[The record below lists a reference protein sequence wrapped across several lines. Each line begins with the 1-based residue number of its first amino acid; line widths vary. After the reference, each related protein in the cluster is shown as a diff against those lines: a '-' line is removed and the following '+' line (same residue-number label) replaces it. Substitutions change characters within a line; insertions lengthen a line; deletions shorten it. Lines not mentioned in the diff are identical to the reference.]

1 MNYTQGKGRLYP
13 AYSLSGSEGEENS
26 PSLRGGR
33 AYPSN
38 SHPTNQVQHNHY
50 NSNQHK
56 QRAYQHPLFHVPGSG
71 AGLSDTPTSGNA
83 SDETLT
89 DSELT
94 NLARDSTLLVHNGCL
109 LDNVAPRGPPDVP
122 PRNPTMS
129 RLNGRLPGSHA
140 TSDHERDPDLEPS
153 CLVRTPSGNFYNIP
167 KIPKNEYNNK
177 NQSTGNSPIKV
188 ELQNNMDRVTLP
200 YGHGPSMIPMRRQSI
215 RCQLRKGIDWCSWKL
230 IAIVVIMLS
239 LCLTAALTYVAA
251 SNMVHWSYQGTKGTV
266 LVGET
271 TESKPATAE
280 ANKTSSSRP
289 RQQSSS
295 GGNYRKYILDRVY
308 LRKRRD
314 TLNQHAPVSHKTF
327 LQTSEAPL
335 ETQSIGEIYSST
347 PNDRAEQTDK
357 AGTTTAN
364 YLHED
369 MSKSVHAELN
379 GRKNDQVSGET
390 STLAPI
396 VETRQSVGSSTPE
409 SVLSVN
415 VSSSTNYSLDREK
428 LTTSVSHS
436 FQTASDLH
444 DSSDNV
450 PPKNSSKANKSS
462 TEIDAPPMLRPNS
475 DEDKITETSDTTDK
489 NKSDVKVPSITEVV
503 PEYMDM
509 IVTKIGSSGTTFNNV
524 YTSSST
530 STNLDAQDKSTTD
543 YPISINIDEKSNSGS
558 FGMIVNDPS
567 EKNKSENA
575 DLVLDNSRSVSKHID
590 PGDVSLSFGQDN
602 IESVNTS
609 AIHADTAKGTV
620 EVLPVALPLVVS
632 RVDSETGMNSSKTLE
647 KLELQ
652 SKSAASVKESEIS
665 DKEKTRQEEKQIRTT
680 VSNQDEKILS
690 DSREKLNESEVL
702 ETPGVIKET
711 RELSSEDSSSEFIN
725 GEGSSGDTPAEAE
738 KSEELQ
744 RDYPVFSY
752 GQDEIEIVKLRTD
765 PIDAPMESK
774 IVPNL
779 ATNEVKIEEAK
790 NVPPT
795 LTTKRKEN
803 LMIVNAGEEEFTE
816 KIGDK
821 IGQRGTDRSN
831 NDDDDNNS
839 VQHEDKSNQGSK
851 SSNNPRN
858 GPTLHETHETSQ
870 SINANSITSNTNIIS
885 EHPLSEQ
892 VHIVEV
898 PRATEFQQQSRRVVV
913 NVTIGT
919 EEFAGPSEFKKASRP
934 LYMLSVSVPTNGE
947 INSFPGINISPIQL
961 PAQPAMSSMMS
972 NPSVVLEQTTTT
984 RIPPPPQPPTTP
996 PPSWGG
1002 ECECSCPCMDSY
1014 EKDNFSE
1021 GLTASEEALLRDFEN
1036 ESFNSSYEETD
1047 LFNSSEDY
1055 SETNNNFT
1063 EIHNLEDLLEIEEST
1078 TESWLNSTDFTD
1090 TESTTDFSETTTE
1103 GYWCSGT
1110 TPLPPEP
1117 TILILEGAR
1126 TFPARSFPP
1135 DGTTFAQVALGQR
1148 LSKEIPPYS
1157 YWNMQFY
1164 QSEAAYVRFDYN
1176 IPRGASIGVYARR
1189 NALPTHTQ
1197 YDLLE
1202 VLSGFKARTSRA
1214 SHQPSIKK
1222 EVTHYMEPGHWFLSL
1237 YNDDGDP
1244 QEVAFIA
1251 VVAED
1256 MTHNCPNGCSGKG
1269 ECLLGHCQC
1278 NPGFGGEDCSDS
1290 VCPVLCSQRGEYIN
1304 GECQCNPG
1312 WKGKECSLRHDECE
1326 VPDCNGHGHCTN
1338 GKCNCVRGY
1347 KGKFCEEIDCPHPT
1361 CSGHGFC
1368 AEGTCICKKGWKG
1381 ADCSQMDKE
1390 ALQCL
1395 PDCSG
1400 HGNFD
1405 LETQTCLCEPMWSGD
1420 DCSKELCDLDCG
1432 PHGHCVD
1439 NACDCVPGWSGEL
1452 CNMKQCD
1459 PRCNEHG
1466 QCKNGTCLCVTGWNG
1481 KHCTMEGCP
1490 NSCSG
1495 HGQCRVNGDAQWECR
1510 CYDGW
1515 DGTDC
1520 SVLLEQNCSDSRDND
1535 KDGLVDC
1542 EDPECCANHHCRDS
1556 QLCVSAP
1563 KPIDILL
1570 RKQPP
1575 AITASFFERM
1585 KFLID
1590 EGSLQ
1595 NYARQETFNESVFWN
1610 HFNTSRSAVV
1620 RGRVVTALG
1629 TGLMG
1634 VRVSTSTPLEGFTL
1648 TRDDGWFDLLVNGGG
1663 AVTLQFGRSPFKPQS
1678 HIVFV
1683 PWNEVIIIDKIV
1695 MSTTDEKQISHIP
1708 HACAAHDYDL
1718 MKPVVLATWKHG
1730 FQGACPDKSAIL
1742 AESQVIQESLQIP
1755 GTGLNL
1761 VYHSSRAA
1769 GYLSTIQLQL
1779 TPETIPP
1786 SLNLIHLRITIEGIL
1801 FEKTFE
1807 ADPIIKFTYAW
1818 NRLNVYRQRVYGV
1831 TTAMVKVGYEYIDC
1845 KDIIWDVQTTKL
1857 SGHDMSIS
1865 EVGGWNLDIHHRY
1878 NFHEGILQK
1887 GDGSNIYLKHKP
1899 RVILTS
1905 MGDGHQRP
1913 LDCFDCD
1920 GQASKQ
1926 RLLAPVALAAAP
1938 DGSIFVGDFNLVR
1951 KILVDGTVKTV
1962 VRLNATRV
1970 SYRYHIAL
1978 SPLDGVLYISDPE
1991 SHQIIRVRDTNDYS
2005 DPEHNWETVVGS
2017 GERCLPGDEAHCG
2030 DGALARDAKLAY
2042 PKGVAVSADNVLYF
2056 ADGTNIRMV
2065 DRDGIITTVIGN
2077 HMHKSHWKPIPC
2089 EGTLNVEEV
2098 HLRWPTELA
2107 INPLD
2112 NSLHMIDDHMVLQL
2126 APDGRV
2132 KVVAGRPLHCAS
2144 PSTTFDTEL
2153 ATHATLVMPQSIG
2166 FGPAGDLYIAE
2177 SDSQRINRVRVIG
2190 TDGKISPY
2198 AGAES
2203 KCNCLERGCDC
2214 FEADH
2219 YLASSSKFNTI
2230 SAVAVSPDGIVHIG
2244 DQANYRIRSVMAS
2257 IPDASGAREYEIYS
2271 PDTQEIYVFNRFGQH
2286 IATKNILTGETNYL
2300 FAYNVN
2306 TSNGKLSTVTD
2317 AAGNKVF
2324 LLRDY
2329 SSQVN
2334 SIENTKG
2341 QKCRLRMSR
2350 MKMLHELSTP
2360 DNYNVTFDYHGPTGL
2375 LKTKLDS
2382 TGRSYVYNYDEFGR
2396 LTSAVTPTGKVISLT
2411 FDLSVK
2417 GATVKIGQNNRK
2429 PVSML
2434 IKGSSVVTKVGE
2446 AEQRTIVL
2454 GDGSV
2459 GRVTPWL
2466 HTVSTDTVP
2475 YSILAE
2481 IEPLLGE
2488 SYPVPAKQRTEIAG
2502 DLANRFEWRY
2512 FLRRVQGNKNRG
2524 NAKAVA
2530 QVGRKLRINGEN
2542 LLSLEY
2548 DRESNTV
2555 AVFMDDRVELLNV
2568 TYDRTA
2574 RPVKWGPRNGI
2585 FAGVDL
2591 EYDRFSRLTSWTWG
2605 DISETYGFDRAG
2617 RLYEI
2622 KYSDGTAMIY
2632 AFKDMFSSLP
2642 LKVTTPRGSDYL
2654 LQYDEAG
2661 ALQSLTTPR
2670 GHIHAFS
2677 LQTSLGF
2684 YKYQYY
2690 SPMNRHPYEILYNDD
2705 GQILAKVYPHQSGKV
2720 AYVYDHTGKLETTLA
2735 GLSSIHYTYQ
2745 EATSLV
2751 RSIDVNEPNFEMRL
2765 EYKYHAGIVKDEK
2778 IKFGSKSGMDNAH
2791 YRYQYDGNARISGLE
2806 VDINGKEL
2814 PQLRIKYN
2822 QNLGLLEG
2830 VSDLRI
2836 YRNTFNRSVMQ
2847 DTSKQFFTITD
2858 YDDHGR
2864 IKTVLMNI
2872 RSLDVFRMELEYDN
2886 RNRIKMRKFNIG
2898 RESMMDKITY
2908 NADGHVLE
2916 VADTDNNW
2924 QYSYDE
2930 NGNIIGV
2937 TEQNEKITLG
2947 YDSGDRVVQYGDVE
2961 FNSYD
2966 GRGFVVRR
2974 GEHKYRYNSRGQ
2986 LIHAFE
2992 HDKFQIWYFY
3002 DDRGRLVAW
3011 NDDRGNI
3018 TQYFYANPR
3027 TPDLITHVHFPKS
3040 SKTFRFLYDARD
3052 FLITVET
3059 SEQRFY
3065 VASDQNGSPLA
3076 LFDTNGNLIK
3086 EMGRTPF
3093 GKIIKDTN
3101 PDFYL
3106 PIDFHGGLLDPNT
3119 RLVYLKKRLYDP
3131 AVGQWMTPAWE
3142 QMANKLTTPTDIF
3155 IYRFRNND
3163 PINNKQNVEYMTDL
3177 PSWLMLYGYDVS
3189 AMLGSEYTK
3198 EMVYQPSATITSP
3211 QLTPEFGVMSGLQCI
3226 VNRVHEKFSD
3236 LGFVP
3241 KPLLKLEPK
3250 TRNLLPR
3257 VAHRRAVFGEGVLV
3271 SRVGGRALVSVVDG
3285 VNSVV
3290 QDVVTSVFNSS
3301 FFLPLH
3307 FSVHDQDVFYFVKDN
3322 ALKIRDDMEEL
3333 RRLGGMFNVSTHE
3346 TTEHGAGTWKE
3357 LRLHNPDAAVVIKYG
3372 ADPEQE
3378 RHRILKHAHKRAVE
3392 RAWEIEKQLV
3402 AAGFQGRGDWTE
3414 EEKEEL
3420 INHGDVDGY
3429 EGVDIHSVHR
3439 YPQLADDPG
3448 NVAFTRDT
3456 KRKRRKSGN
3465 RRNRIHRH
3473 DS

>member
-1 MNYTQGKGRLYP
+1 PSKGPEGIWTP
-13 AYSLSGSEGEENS
+13 AISKALHK
-26 PSLRGGR
+26 L
-33 AYPSN
+33 
-38 SHPTNQVQHNHY
+38 PTP
-50 NSNQHK
+50 
-56 QRAYQHPLFHVPGSG
+56 A
-71 AGLSDTPTSGNA
+71 
-83 SDETLT
+83 DEQ
-89 DSELT
+89 
-94 NLARDSTLLVHNGCL
+94 LAN
-109 LDNVAPRGPPDVP
+109 
-122 PRNPTMS
+122 
-129 RLNGRLPGSHA
+129 
-140 TSDHERDPDLEPS
+140 E
-153 CLVRTPSGNFYNIP
+153 
-167 KIPKNEYNNK
+167 KPKNEYHNK

-188 ELQNNMDRVTLP
+188 ELQNNMDRVPLP
-200 YGHGPSMIPMRRQSI
+200 YGHAPSMIPMRRQSI
-215 RCQLRKGIDWCSWKL
+215 RCHFRKGIDWCSWKL
-230 IAIVVIMLS
+230 IAIVVIMVS

-251 SNMVHWSYQGTKGTV
+251 SNVVHWSYQGTTACTV
-266 LVGET
+266 LVGDSSDT
-271 TESKPATAE
+271 KLTDTKNSSS
-280 ANKTSSSRP
+280 TSSTSSTPGGRSRQP
-289 RQQSSS
+289 SS
-295 GGNYRKYILDRVY
+295 GGRNNHHDDDSVNKHI
-308 LRKRRD
+308 RKRRD
-314 TLNQHAPVSHKTF
+314 LINQHGHRHSVNSEVVDDNLKVVLHASGENVTDDDAITLGDGFNS
-327 LQTSEAPL
+327 TSNVYNE
-335 ETQSIGEIYSST
+335 
-347 PNDRAEQTDK
+347 
-357 AGTTTAN
+357 
-364 YLHED
+364 
-369 MSKSVHAELN
+369 
-379 GRKNDQVSGET
+379 ET
-390 STLAPI
+390 ST
-396 VETRQSVGSSTPE
+396 ETSLFNSTPSTNALTSSFSTENYYNDNSTLDAQISEHNSTFLSILPFISSTTDD
-409 SVLSVN
+409 SKTATTTII
-415 VSSSTNYSLDREK
+415 SSSI
-428 LTTSVSHS
+428 
-436 FQTASDLH
+436 
-444 DSSDNV
+444 SSDTNID
-450 PPKNSSKANKSS
+450 SS
-462 TEIDAPPMLRPNS
+462 TEISEIFTSNNTFEEPDQLIPSNNDEYFYSPDHDESDKAGKSMEDDKSSNNEENRSNINSGVVKIIDDLSDYNINSPQTEIYHQTKVLDKFEKPQHDFPNGLFANN
-475 DEDKITETSDTTDK
+475 DNEVVEIVNMNEDKQTTLSK
-489 NKSDVKVPSITEVV
+489 
-503 PEYMDM
+503 
-509 IVTKIGSSGTTFNNV
+509 TKTKYDSAL
-524 YTSSST
+524 
-530 STNLDAQDKSTTD
+530 LDASSQ
-543 YPISINIDEKSNSGS
+543 
-558 FGMIVNDPS
+558 
-567 EKNKSENA
+567 
-575 DLVLDNSRSVSKHID
+575 LDD
-590 PGDVSLSFGQDN
+590 
-602 IESVNTS
+602 
-609 AIHADTAKGTV
+609 
-620 EVLPVALPLVVS
+620 
-632 RVDSETGMNSSKTLE
+632 
-647 KLELQ
+647 
-652 SKSAASVKESEIS
+652 
-665 DKEKTRQEEKQIRTT
+665 
-680 VSNQDEKILS
+680 
-690 DSREKLNESEVL
+690 
-702 ETPGVIKET
+702 
-711 RELSSEDSSSEFIN
+711 DSSSELVYSDDLNADLSVNMKEDNNEEIPHELKPNFN
-725 GEGSSGDTPAEAE
+725 NENSDMNKQLLLSSIDSNSTENI
-738 KSEELQ
+738 S
-744 RDYPVFSY
+744 
-752 GQDEIEIVKLRTD
+752 LRHD
-765 PIDAPMESK
+765 NYSI
-774 IVPNL
+774 
-779 ATNEVKIEEAK
+779 
-790 NVPPT
+790 NVPVN
-795 LTTKRKEN
+795 N
-803 LMIVNAGEEEFTE
+803 LEA
-816 KIGDK
+816 
-821 IGQRGTDRSN
+821 
-831 NDDDDNNS
+831 DN
-839 VQHEDKSNQGSK
+839 V
-851 SSNNPRN
+851 
-858 GPTLHETHETSQ
+858 
-870 SINANSITSNTNIIS
+870 
-885 EHPLSEQ
+885 
-892 VHIVEV
+892 
-898 PRATEFQQQSRRVVV
+898 RRYFV
-913 NVTIGT
+913 NVTILT
-919 EEFAGPSEFKKASRP
+919 EDSFSSIMKPI
-934 LYMLSVSVPTNGE
+934 YVLSVSLPNNPDVNNLIPDVDIKPANLQAF
-947 INSFPGINISPIQL
+947 NNIPSPINASKQSL
-961 PAQPAMSSMMS
+961 ESSI
-972 NPSVVLEQTTTT
+972 L
-984 RIPPPPQPPTTP
+984 PPPPQPPASP
-996 PPSWGG
+996 PPIWAGG
-1002 ECECSCPCMDSY
+1002 ECECSCPCMESSSDEWDIFPDDNSNQINRDDEYIETDSSIY
-1014 EKDNFSE
+1014 DEEYQAILNSENNLYTDEYTTEQFTTEKNFSLDIE
-1021 GLTASEEALLRDFEN
+1021 NDDDDDDDDDDDNDDDDDGDNDDEAVTRMNDISVLKNIDGIN
-1036 ESFNSSYEETD
+1036 N
-1047 LFNSSEDY
+1047 
-1055 SETNNNFT
+1055 TNNNSSCGR
-1063 EIHNLEDLLEIEEST
+1063 N
-1078 TESWLNSTDFTD
+1078 
-1090 TESTTDFSETTTE
+1090 
-1103 GYWCSGT
+1103 
-1110 TPLPPEP
+1110 PPEP

-1135 DGTTFAQVALGQR
+1135 DGTTFAQVGLGQR
-1148 LSKEIPPYS
+1148 LSKEIPAYS

-1202 VLSGFKARTSRA
+1202 VLSGFKARTTRA

-1244 QEVAFIA
+1244 QEIAFIA
-1251 VVAED
+1251 IIAED

-1278 NPGFGGEDCSDS
+1278 NPGFGSEDCSES

-1326 VPDCNGHGHCTN
+1326 IPDCNGHGHCTN

-1347 KGKFCEEIDCPHPT
+1347 KGKFCEEPDCPHPT
-1361 CSGHGFC
+1361 CSSHGFC

-1405 LETQTCLCEPMWSGD
+1405 LETQTCHCEPMWSGD

-1432 PHGHCVD
+1432 SHGHCVD
-1439 NACDCVPGWSGEL
+1439 NACDCMTGWSGEL
-1452 CNMKQCD
+1452 CNLKQCD

-1481 KHCTMEGCP
+1481 RHCTMEGCP

-1495 HGQCRVNGDAQWECR
+1495 HGQCRVNVDTQWECR

-1515 DGTDC
+1515 DGKDC
-1520 SVLLEQNCSDSRDND
+1520 SVLLEQNCNDGRDND
-1535 KDGLVDC
+1535 KDGLIDC
-1542 EDPECCANHHCRDS
+1542 ADPECCANHACRGS

-1595 NYARQETFNESVFWN
+1595 NYARQETFNES
-1610 HFNTSRSAVV
+1610 RSAVV
-1620 RGRVVTALG
+1620 RGRVVTTLG
-1629 TGLMG
+1629 SGLMG

-1663 AVTLQFGRSPFKPQS
+1663 AVTLQFGRSPFKPQT
-1678 HIVFV
+1678 HIVYV
-1683 PWNEVIIIDKIV
+1683 PWNEVVIIDRII
-1695 MSTTDEKQISHIP
+1695 MSTADEKLPIHIP

-1742 AESQVIQESLQIP
+1742 AESQVVQESLQIP

-1779 TPETIPP
+1779 TPDTIPP
-1786 SLNLIHLRITIEGIL
+1786 TLNLIHLRITIEGIL

-1807 ADPIIKFTYAW
+1807 ADPVIKFTYAW

-1831 TTAMVKVGYEYIDC
+1831 TTAMVKVGYEYSDC

-1899 RVILTS
+1899 RVILTT

-1913 LDCFDCD
+1913 LDCYDCD

-1926 RLLAPVALAAAP
+1926 RLLAPVALATSP

-1991 SHQIIRVRDTNDYS
+1991 SHQIIRVRDTNDYT
-2005 DPEHNWETVVGS
+2005 DPDHNWETVVGS

-2042 PKGVAVSADNVLYF
+2042 PKGVAVSTDNVVYF

-2112 NSLHMIDDHMVLQL
+2112 NSLHIIDDHMVLQL

-2144 PSTTFDTEL
+2144 PTTTFDTEL
-2153 ATHATLVMPQSIG
+2153 ATHATLVMPQSIA
-2166 FGPAGDLYIAE
+2166 FGPSGNLYIAE
-2177 SDSQRINRVRVIG
+2177 SDSQRINRIRIIG
-2190 TDGKISPY
+2190 TDGKISPF

-2219 YLASSSKFNTI
+2219 YLASTSKFNTI
-2230 SAVAVSPDGIVHIG
+2230 SAVTVSADGVVHIG

-2286 IATKNILTGETNYL
+2286 IATKNILTGETFYL
-2300 FAYNVN
+2300 FTYNVN

-2317 AAGNKVF
+2317 ASGNKVF

-2360 DNYNVTFDYHGPTGL
+2360 DNYNVTFDYHGATGL

-2396 LTSAVTPTGKVISLT
+2396 LTSTVTPTGKVISLT

-2434 IKGSSVVTKVGE
+2434 IKGSSVLTKIGE
-2446 AEQRTIVL
+2446 AEQRTTV
-2454 GDGSV
+2454 GADGSV
-2459 GRVTPWL
+2459 GRMTPWS
-2466 HTVSTDTVP
+2466 HTVSTDTLP
-2475 YSILAE
+2475 YAILGE

-2512 FLRRVQGNKNRG
+2512 FLRKVQGKNRA
-2524 NAKAVA
+2524 NTKTVA
-2530 QVGRKLRINGEN
+2530 QVGRKLRVNGDV

-2548 DRESNTV
+2548 DRETNTV
-2555 AVFMDDRVELLNV
+2555 AVFIDDRVELLNV
-2568 TYDRTA
+2568 TYDRNA
-2574 RPVKWGPRNGI
+2574 RPLKWSPRNGI

-2591 EYDRFSRLTSWTWG
+2591 EYDRFSRLTRWARG

-2622 KYSDGTAMIY
+2622 KYSDGSAMVY
-2632 AFKDMFSSLP
+2632 AFKDMFGSLP

-2745 EATSLV
+2745 ETTSLV
-2751 RSIDVNEPNFEMRL
+2751 RSIDINDPNFEMRI

-2778 IKFGSKSGMDNAH
+2778 IKFGSKSGMDNAR
-2791 YRYQYDGNARISGLE
+2791 YRYQYDGNARISGIE
-2806 VDINGKEL
+2806 VDINEKQL
-2814 PQLRIKYN
+2814 PQLRLKYS
-2822 QNLGLLEG
+2822 QNLGVLEG
-2830 VSDLRI
+2830 IGDLRI
-2836 YRNTFNRSVMQ
+2836 YRNSFNRSVTQ
-2847 DTSKQFFTITD
+2847 DSSKQYFTVTD

-2872 RSLDVFRMELEYDN
+2872 RSQDVYRMELDYDN
-2886 RNRIKMRKFNIG
+2886 RNRIKMRKMTIG
-2898 RESMMDKITY
+2898 KDSIDKKEWTRIDKITY
-2908 NADGHVLE
+2908 NTDGHVLE

-2924 QYSYDE
+2924 QYAYDE
-2930 NGNIIGV
+2930 NGNVIGV
-2937 TEQNEKITLG
+2937 TEHNEKITLG

-2966 GRGFVVRR
+2966 SRGFVVIR

-2986 LIHAFE
+2986 LIHASE
-2992 HDKFQIWYFY
+2992 HKKFQVWYYY
-3002 DDRGRLVAW
+3002 DDRGRLVSW
-3011 NDDRGNI
+3011 NDDRENI
-3018 TQYFYANPR
+3018 TQFFYANPK
-3027 TPDLITHVHFPKS
+3027 TPDLITHVHFPKVA
-3040 SKTFRFLYDARD
+3040 KTFRFLYDSRD
-3052 FLITVET
+3052 FLMTVET

-3065 VASDQNGSPLA
+3065 VATDQNGSPLA

-3086 EMGRTPF
+3086 EMRRTPF

-3106 PIDFHGGLLDPNT
+3106 PIDFHGGLFDPNT
-3119 RLVYLKKRLYDP
+3119 KLVYLNKRLYDP
-3131 AVGQWMTPAWE
+3131 TVGQWMTPAWE
-3142 QMANKLTTPTDIF
+3142 QMANELTTPTDIF
-3155 IYRFRNND
+3155 IYRFCNND
-3163 PINNKQNVEYMTDL
+3163 PINPKQNVEYMTDL
-3177 PSWLMLYGYDVS
+3177 TSWLKLYGYDIPS
-3189 AMLGSEYTK
+3189 MLGSDYTNA
-3198 EMVYQPSATITSP
+3198 MVYQPSATITSP
-3211 QLTPEFGVMSGLQCI
+3211 QLTPDFGVMSGLQCI
-3226 VNRVHEKFSD
+3226 VNRIHEKFSD
-3236 LGFVP
+3236 LDFVP

-3257 VAHRRAVFGEGVLV
+3257 VAHRRAVFGEGILV

-3285 VNSVV
+3285 VNNVV
-3290 QDVVTSVFNSS
+3290 QDVVTSVFNNSY
-3301 FFLPLH
+3301 FLPLH

-3322 ALKIRDDMEEL
+3322 ALKMRDDMEEL

-3402 AAGFQGRGDWTE
+3402 MAGFQGRGDWSK
-3414 EEKEEL
+3414 EEKDEL
-3420 INHGDVDGY
+3420 LARGAVDGY

-3439 YPQLADDPG
+3439 FPQLADDPG

-3465 RRNRIHRH
+3465 KRNRSHRH
-3473 DS
+3473 ES

>member
-1 MNYTQGKGRLYP
+1 MNYSQGKGRLHP
-13 AYSLSGSEGEENS
+13 AYSLSGSEGEDNS
-26 PSLRGGR
+26 VGPRGGR
-33 AYPSN
+33 VGYSQNNHQAGQS
-38 SHPTNQVQHNHY
+38 QHNHY
-50 NSNQHK
+50 NTTTSQHK
-56 QRAYQHPLFHVPGSG
+56 QRGGFQQQQQQHPLYHVTGSA

-89 DSELT
+89 DCELT
-94 NLARDSTLLVHNGCL
+94 HLAREWNGCL
-109 LDNVAPRGPPDVP
+109 LDNSAPRGPPDVP
-122 PRNPTMS
+122 PRNPTMN
-129 RLNGRLPGSHA
+129 RLNGRLPGSHT
-140 TSDHERDPDLEPS
+140 TSEHDRDPDLEPS

-188 ELQNNMDRVTLP
+188 ELQNNMDRVPLP
-200 YGHGPSMIPMRRQSI
+200 YGHAPSMIPMRRQSI
-215 RCQLRKGIDWCSWKL
+215 RCHFRKGIDWCSWKL
-230 IAIVVIMLS
+230 IAIVVIMVS
-239 LCLTAALTYVAA
+239 LCLTAVLTYVAA
-251 SNMVHWSYQGTKGTV
+251 SNTVNWSYQGTKACTV
-266 LVGET
+266 LVGDSDT
-271 TESKPATAE
+271 KQSADAK
-280 ANKTSSSRP
+280 NSSSTSSTGSRS
-289 RQQSSS
+289 RQPSS
-295 GGNYRKYILDRVY
+295 GGRDHDLPDQLQNIFFS
-308 LRKRRD
+308 RKRRD
-314 TLNQHAPVSHKTF
+314 TVNQHDEHQTRSTEIELVTLHDKVLVHDLQHDGGNFVYSTTNLDLEETSSDNYKFGDNTQSTF
-327 LQTSEAPL
+327 FTTSSPSSESSQSTSSSISSRSSSIAHDYQTTLSSTLTYSSSLSSLDELSTETTSTPSTSTPSSTDQVIYQKQDSIIDETIPIETVDEEIILNDAEIQQPKILETTYFPEDEDQTS
-335 ETQSIGEIYSST
+335 SIIADDLQALNKDTEIRGSTSNVSYDDVQILDEIPAVLDDQTKFQGGE
-347 PNDRAEQTDK
+347 N
-357 AGTTTAN
+357 
-364 YLHED
+364 
-369 MSKSVHAELN
+369 
-379 GRKNDQVSGET
+379 
-390 STLAPI
+390 TLD
-396 VETRQSVGSSTPE
+396 
-409 SVLSVN
+409 
-415 VSSSTNYSLDREK
+415 VSSS
-428 LTTSVSHS
+428 
-436 FQTASDLH
+436 A
-444 DSSDNV
+444 
-450 PPKNSSKANKSS
+450 
-462 TEIDAPPMLRPNS
+462 
-475 DEDKITETSDTTDK
+475 
-489 NKSDVKVPSITEVV
+489 
-503 PEYMDM
+503 
-509 IVTKIGSSGTTFNNV
+509 
-524 YTSSST
+524 TSSST
-530 STNLDAQDKSTTD
+530 IVEKVVEESTKSQ
-543 YPISINIDEKSNSGS
+543 SILKITSLPFEDE
-558 FGMIVNDPS
+558 D
-567 EKNKSENA
+567 
-575 DLVLDNSRSVSKHID
+575 SVIT
-590 PGDVSLSFGQDN
+590 SLQPQDN
-602 IESVNTS
+602 RDLNLED
-609 AIHADTAKGTV
+609 HV
-620 EVLPVALPLVVS
+620 EQPQHDFPGSIV
-632 RVDSETGMNSSKTLE
+632 MNYDQ
-647 KLELQ
+647 EL
-652 SKSAASVKESEIS
+652 
-665 DKEKTRQEEKQIRTT
+665 
-680 VSNQDEKILS
+680 L
-690 DSREKLNESEVL
+690 
-702 ETPGVIKET
+702 
-711 RELSSEDSSSEFIN
+711 
-725 GEGSSGDTPAEAE
+725 
-738 KSEELQ
+738 
-744 RDYPVFSY
+744 
-752 GQDEIEIVKLRTD
+752 EIVKLNQKKPATLSESRSKYN
-765 PIDAPMESK
+765 PIHS
-774 IVPNL
+774 
-779 ATNEVKIEEAK
+779 
-790 NVPPT
+790 
-795 LTTKRKEN
+795 
-803 LMIVNAGEEEFTE
+803 EEEFKEDE
-816 KIGDK
+816 KK
-821 IGQRGTDRSN
+821 KL
-831 NDDDDNNS
+831 
-839 VQHEDKSNQGSK
+839 E
-851 SSNNPRN
+851 
-858 GPTLHETHETSQ
+858 E
-870 SINANSITSNTNIIS
+870 SINKLDDIKEMKFSSTFPTSSSSDLGLSHAMHGSGSNSITRPNSPSEPVQINEINIGN
-885 EHPLSEQ
+885 
-892 VHIVEV
+892 
-898 PRATEFQQQSRRVVV
+898 SRRILV
-913 NVTIGT
+913 NVTI
-919 EEFAGPSEFKKASRP
+919 ASSDPSSRSRP
-934 LYMLSVSVPTNGE
+934 IYVLSVSVPSDPDTN
-947 INSFPGINISPIQL
+947 NIPWVNMSPVDEEY
-961 PAQPAMSSMMS
+961 PANNLKQADSQT
-972 NPSVVLEQTTTT
+972 LES
-984 RIPPPPQPPTTP
+984 REDPLPPPPRPPASP
-996 PPSWGG
+996 PPIWAGG
-1002 ECECSCPCMDSY
+1002 ECECSCPCMESSSDEWDTFSDD
-1014 EKDNFSE
+1014 DNPSFIAEDVNSNGINME
-1021 GLTASEEALLRDFEN
+1021 IDQIHDLGINKASSPESSTLSTPSDGDVVTGLTM
-1036 ESFNSSYEETD
+1036 
-1047 LFNSSEDY
+1047 
-1055 SETNNNFT
+1055 
-1063 EIHNLEDLLEIEEST
+1063 
-1078 TESWLNSTDFTD
+1078 
-1090 TESTTDFSETTTE
+1090 TTDAAESNTSSR
-1103 GYWCSGT
+1103 CGT

-1135 DGTTFAQVALGQR
+1135 DGTTFAQVALGQH
-1148 LSKEIPPYS
+1148 LSKEIPAYS

-1202 VLSGFKARTSRA
+1202 VLSGFKARNTRA
-1214 SHQPSIKK
+1214 SHPSIKK

-1237 YNDDGDP
+1237 YNDDSDP
-1244 QEVAFIA
+1244 QELSFIA
-1251 VVAED
+1251 VIAED

-1269 ECLLGHCQC
+1269 ECLLGHCKC

-1290 VCPVLCSQRGEYIN
+1290 VCPVLCSSRGEYIN

-1347 KGKFCEEIDCPHPT
+1347 KGKFCEEQDCPHPT

-1381 ADCSQMDKE
+1381 PDCSQMDKE

-1405 LETQTCLCEPMWSGD
+1405 LESQTCHCEPMWSGD

-1439 NACDCVPGWSGEL
+1439 NACDCLPGWSGEL
-1452 CNMKQCD
+1452 CNLKQCD

-1481 KHCTMEGCP
+1481 RHCTMEGCP

-1495 HGQCRVNGDAQWECR
+1495 HGQCRVNNDAQWECK

-1515 DGTDC
+1515 DGKDC
-1520 SVLLEQNCSDSRDND
+1520 SVLLEQNCNDGRDND
-1535 KDGLVDC
+1535 KDGLIDC
-1542 EDPECCANHHCRDS
+1542 ADPECCLTYACRGS

-1563 KPIDILL
+1563 KPIDVLL

-1595 NYARQETFNESVFWN
+1595 NYARQESFNE
-1610 HFNTSRSAVV
+1610 SRSAVV
-1620 RGRVVTALG
+1620 RGRVVTSMG

-1663 AVTLQFGRSPFKPQS
+1663 AVTLQFGRSPFKPQT

-1683 PWNEVIIIDKIV
+1683 PWNEVVIIDRIV
-1695 MSTTDEKQISHIP
+1695 MSTVDEKPPIHVA
-1708 HACAAHDYDL
+1708 HACGAHDYDL

-1742 AESQVIQESLQIP
+1742 TESQVVQESLQIP

-1779 TPETIPP
+1779 TPEVIPP
-1786 SLNLIHLRITIEGIL
+1786 TLNLIHLRITIEGIL

-1807 ADPIIKFTYAW
+1807 ADPVIKFTYAW

-1831 TTAMVKVGYEYIDC
+1831 TTAMVKVGYEYSDC

-1887 GDGSNIYLKHKP
+1887 GDGSNIYLKQKP
-1899 RVILTS
+1899 RVILTT

-1913 LDCFDCD
+1913 LDCYECD

-1926 RLLAPVALAAAP
+1926 RLLAPVALAASP
-1938 DGSIFVGDFNLVR
+1938 DGSIFVGDFNLIR
-1951 KILVDGTVKTV
+1951 KILVDGTVRTV

-2005 DPEHNWETVVGS
+2005 DPDHNWETVVGS

-2042 PKGVAVSADNVLYF
+2042 PKGVAVSTDNVLYF

-2112 NSLHMIDDHMVLQL
+2112 NSLHIIDDHMVLQL

-2144 PSTTFDTEL
+2144 PSTNFDTEL
-2153 ATHATLVMPQSIG
+2153 ATHATLVMPQSIA
-2166 FGPAGDLYIAE
+2166 FGPSGNLFIAE

-2190 TDGKISPY
+2190 TDGKISPF

-2219 YLASSSKFNTI
+2219 YLASTSKFNTI
-2230 SAVAVSPDGIVHIG
+2230 SAVTVSPDGVVHIG

-2271 PDTQEIYVFNRFGQH
+2271 PDTQEIYIFNRFGQH
-2286 IATKNILTGETNYL
+2286 ITTKNILTGETFYV
-2300 FAYNVN
+2300 FTYNVN

-2317 AAGNKVF
+2317 ASGNKVF

-2350 MKMLHELSTP
+2350 LKMLHELSTP
-2360 DNYNVTFDYHGPTGL
+2360 DNYNVTFDYHGVTGL

-2396 LTSAVTPTGKVISLT
+2396 LTSAVTPTGKVIDLT

-2417 GATVKIGQNNRK
+2417 GATVKVGQNNRK
-2429 PVSML
+2429 PISML
-2434 IKGSSVVTKVGE
+2434 IKGSSVITKIGE
-2446 AEQRTIVL
+2446 AEQRTTVS

-2459 GRVTPWL
+2459 GFVTSWA
-2466 HTVSTDTVP
+2466 HTISTDTLP
-2475 YSILAE
+2475 YAVLGE

-2488 SYPVPAKQRTEIAG
+2488 SYPVPSKQRTEVAG

-2512 FLRRVQGNKNRG
+2512 FLRKVAGKNRG
-2524 NAKAVA
+2524 NAKMIA
-2530 QVGRKLRINGEN
+2530 QVGKKLRVNGDV

-2548 DRESNTV
+2548 DRETNTV
-2555 AVFMDDRVELLNV
+2555 AVFIDDRVELLNV
-2568 TYDRTA
+2568 TYDRNA
-2574 RPVKWGPRNGI
+2574 RPLKWTPRNGI

-2591 EYDRFSRLTSWTWG
+2591 EYDRFSRLTRWTWG
-2605 DISETYGFDRAG
+2605 DIGETYGFDRAG
-2617 RLYEI
+2617 RLFEI
-2622 KYSDGTAMIY
+2622 KYSDGTAMVY

-2720 AYVYDHTGKLETTLA
+2720 SYVYDHTGKLETTFA

-2751 RSIDVNEPNFEMRL
+2751 HSIDINEPNFEMRI
-2765 EYKYHAGIVKDEK
+2765 EYRYHAGIVKEEK

-2791 YRYQYDGNARISGLE
+2791 YRIQYDGNARVSTIDVE
-2806 VDINGKEL
+2806 INDKQL
-2814 PQLRIKYN
+2814 PKLILKYN
-2822 QNLGLLEG
+2822 QNLGVLES
-2830 VSDLRI
+2830 VADLRI

-2847 DTSKQFFTITD
+2847 DTTKQFFTVTD
-2858 YDDHGR
+2858 YDEHGR
-2864 IKTVLMNI
+2864 IKSVLMNI
-2872 RSLDVFRMELEYDN
+2872 RSLTVYRMELEYDN
-2886 RNRIKMRKFNIG
+2886 RNRIKMRKLTIG
-2898 RESMMDKITY
+2898 KESMDKEEWSRMDKITY

-2916 VADTDNNW
+2916 VADTENNW
-2924 QYSYDE
+2924 QYAYDE
-2930 NGNIIGV
+2930 NGNVIGI
-2937 TEQNEKITLG
+2937 TEHNEKISLG
-2947 YDSGDRVVQYGDVE
+2947 YDSGDRVVQFGDVE

-2966 GRGFVVRR
+2966 SRGFVVIR

-2986 LIHAFE
+2986 LIHASE
-2992 HDKFQIWYFY
+2992 HKKFQVWYFY
-3002 DDRGRLVAW
+3002 DDRGRLVSW
-3011 NDDRGNI
+3011 NDDRENI
-3018 TQYFYANPR
+3018 TQFFYANPR
-3027 TPDLITHVHFPKS
+3027 TPYLITHVHFPKAG
-3040 SKTFRFLYDARD
+3040 KTFRFLYDSRD
-3052 FLITVET
+3052 YLIAVET

-3065 VASDQNGSPLA
+3065 VATDQNGSPLA
-3076 LFDTNGNLIK
+3076 LFDTNGNLVK
-3086 EMGRTPF
+3086 EMRRTPF

-3106 PIDFHGGLLDPNT
+3106 PIDFHGGLLDPT
-3119 RLVYLKKRLYDP
+3119 TKLVYLNNRLYDP
-3131 AVGQWMTPAWE
+3131 TVGQWMTPAWE
-3142 QMANKLTTPTDIF
+3142 QMVNQLTTPTDVF
-3155 IYRFRNND
+3155 IYRFHNND
-3163 PINNKQNVEYMTDL
+3163 PVNPKQNVEYMTDMS
-3177 PSWLMLYGYDVS
+3177 SWLKLFGFDIPL
-3189 AMLGSEYTK
+3189 MLGSKYIK
-3198 EMVYQPSATITSP
+3198 SMAYQPSAIITSP
-3211 QLTPEFGVMSGLQCI
+3211 QLTPDFGVMSGLQCI

-3236 LGFVP
+3236 LDFVP

-3257 VAHRRAVFGEGVLV
+3257 VAHRRAVFGEGILV

-3285 VNSVV
+3285 VNNVV
-3290 QDVVTSVFNSS
+3290 QDVVTSVFNNSY
-3301 FFLPLH
+3301 FLPLH

-3322 ALKIRDDMEEL
+3322 ALKMRDDMEEL
-3333 RRLGGMFNVSTHE
+3333 KRLGGMFNVSTHE
-3346 TTEHGAGTWKE
+3346 TTEHGSGTWKE

-3402 AAGFQGRGDWTE
+3402 MSGFQGRGDWSK
-3414 EEKEEL
+3414 EEKDQL
-3420 INHGDVDGY
+3420 LSRGTVDGY

-3465 RRNRIHRH
+3465 RRNRGHRH
-3473 DS
+3473 NS

>member
-1 MNYTQGKGRLYP
+1 M
-13 AYSLSGSEGEENS
+13 
-26 PSLRGGR
+26 
-33 AYPSN
+33 
-38 SHPTNQVQHNHY
+38 
-50 NSNQHK
+50 
-56 QRAYQHPLFHVPGSG
+56 YQL
-71 AGLSDTPTSGNA
+71 
-83 SDETLT
+83 
-89 DSELT
+89 
-94 NLARDSTLLVHNGCL
+94 GCL
-109 LDNVAPRGPPDVP
+109 LDNSAPRGPPDVP

-129 RLNGRLPGSHA
+129 RVNGRLPGSHA
-140 TSDHERDPDLEPS
+140 VSDHERDPDLQPS
-153 CLVRTPSGNFYNIP
+153 CLVRTPSGGFYSIP

-188 ELQNNMDRVTLP
+188 ELQNNMDRVPLP
-200 YGHGPSMIPMRRQSI
+200 YGHAPSMIPMRRQSI
-215 RCQLRKGIDWCSWKL
+215 RCHFVKGVDWCSWKL
-230 IAIVVIMLS
+230 IAMILLIVS
-239 LCLTAALTYVAA
+239 LCITAALAYVVVSSIVNRTY
-251 SNMVHWSYQGTKGTV
+251 HGTKACAV
-266 LVGET
+266 DESAET
-271 TESKPATAE
+271 KPLSVE
-280 ANKTSSSRP
+280 ANKTFSTAVASSSQANSRTG
-289 RQQSSS
+289 QQASP
-295 GGNYRKYILDRVY
+295 GGSINPTVSMLEHVYI
-308 LRKRRD
+308 RKRRD
-314 TLNQHAPVSHKTF
+314 TFNQHALH
-327 LQTSEAPL
+327 QTVASLEHRKEPASSSEAAEDTSRLNEDRPGRVMHETEHADGPRLKENTSRDDRVLRDVLESSGSTAPQGTMLAANVSDSSITNYSHDRSTHTTVAVDLASTSSAFVASDPPGDRSLASSFSSSISLNEPANRPSETTDDGTTESTWIALGDENEGPAVVTTDPVTVENRSEDVTEVSIATINANADATRSSKVSGGRVNPGQAPSVGVESKKFGDSVNAEDVASITVKSPL
-335 ETQSIGEIYSST
+335 NDEYSSVARVEFVDRNVESLENTKDVDATTFAAEFTESDDLTGNQSESSSVSNTDWAANDFNENPVPPQAEDADLNSDSSRSLEETNAENST
-347 PNDRAEQTDK
+347 PNSN
-357 AGTTTAN
+357 G
-364 YLHED
+364 ED
-369 MSKSVHAELN
+369 FK
-379 GRKNDQVSGET
+379 R
-390 STLAPI
+390 
-396 VETRQSVGSSTPE
+396 
-409 SVLSVN
+409 
-415 VSSSTNYSLDREK
+415 
-428 LTTSVSHS
+428 
-436 FQTASDLH
+436 
-444 DSSDNV
+444 
-450 PPKNSSKANKSS
+450 NSSGNF
-462 TEIDAPPMLRPNS
+462 
-475 DEDKITETSDTTDK
+475 
-489 NKSDVKVPSITEVV
+489 SDV
-503 PEYMDM
+503 
-509 IVTKIGSSGTTFNNV
+509 
-524 YTSSST
+524 
-530 STNLDAQDKSTTD
+530 
-543 YPISINIDEKSNSGS
+543 
-558 FGMIVNDPS
+558 
-567 EKNKSENA
+567 
-575 DLVLDNSRSVSKHID
+575 
-590 PGDVSLSFGQDN
+590 
-602 IESVNTS
+602 
-609 AIHADTAKGTV
+609 
-620 EVLPVALPLVVS
+620 
-632 RVDSETGMNSSKTLE
+632 
-647 KLELQ
+647 
-652 SKSAASVKESEIS
+652 VKE
-665 DKEKTRQEEKQIRTT
+665 TQ
-680 VSNQDEKILS
+680 
-690 DSREKLNESEVL
+690 
-702 ETPGVIKET
+702 
-711 RELSSEDSSSEFIN
+711 ELSREDSSLESDTL
-725 GEGSSGDTPAEAE
+725 SSHANSSE

-744 RDYPVFSY
+744 RDYPLPIYNY
-752 GQDEIEIVKLRTD
+752 GQDEIEIVKLD
-765 PIDAPMESK
+765 QKSESGTTTK
-774 IVPNL
+774 TKQRGYESMNDVHRLEHRNSDLRVI
-779 ATNEVKIEEAK
+779 TREENDEEFIREFEKKFHGVSGESDRVLEDSSSAK
-790 NVPPT
+790 NHDSPNKADSAT
-795 LTTKRKEN
+795 
-803 LMIVNAGEEEFTE
+803 
-816 KIGDK
+816 
-821 IGQRGTDRSN
+821 
-831 NDDDDNNS
+831 
-839 VQHEDKSNQGSK
+839 KSNSGAESA
-851 SSNNPRN
+851 S
-858 GPTLHETHETSQ
+858 
-870 SINANSITSNTNIIS
+870 
-885 EHPLSEQ
+885 PLIQQ
-892 VHIVEV
+892 VKIVEV
-898 PRATEFQQQSRRVVV
+898 PVHRDREPSSSSSSSHRVLV
-913 NVTIGT
+913 NITI
-919 EEFAGPSEFKKASRP
+919 ASGDSGSAASKP
-934 LYMLSVSVPTNGE
+934 LYVLSVSVPTNGDAE
-947 INSFPGINISPIQL
+947 THSSGMNVKQVETQAHETARESAASMANVANS
-961 PAQPAMSSMMS
+961 AAMEA
-972 NPSVVLEQTTTT
+972 NDNRL
-984 RIPPPPQPPTTP
+984 PPPPQPPSSP
-996 PPSWGG
+996 PPSIWAGG
-1002 ECECSCPCMDSY
+1002 ECECSCPCMGSSSD
-1014 EKDNFSE
+1014 EWDNFS
-1021 GLTASEEALLRDFEN
+1021 AND
-1036 ESFNSSYEETD
+1036 ESLNFYQELDNSSHSVD
-1047 LFNSSEDY
+1047 KSSEHGEKTDAGGAEEQVEQKETPSVSSMDSVKVDVTSSTENLY
-1055 SETNNNFT
+1055 SSAT
-1063 EIHNLEDLLEIEEST
+1063 EENTDST
-1078 TESWLNSTDFTD
+1078 EWTTSTYETESSTVGI
-1090 TESTTDFSETTTE
+1090 S
-1103 GYWCSGT
+1103 GCSGT

-1135 DGTTFAQVALGQR
+1135 DGTTFAQVGLGQK

-1202 VLSGFKARTSRA
+1202 VLSGFKARTTRA
-1214 SHQPSIKK
+1214 SHVSVIPSIKK

-1244 QEVAFIA
+1244 QEVSFIA
-1251 VVAED
+1251 VIAED

-1278 NPGFGGEDCSDS
+1278 NPGFGGEDCSES

-1326 VPDCNGHGHCTN
+1326 VPDCNGHGLCVN
-1338 GKCNCVRGY
+1338 GKCICVHGY
-1347 KGKFCEEIDCPHPT
+1347 KGKYCEEEDCPHPN
-1361 CSGHGFC
+1361 CSGHGYC
-1368 AEGTCICKKGWKG
+1368 ADGTCICKKGWKG

-1439 NACDCVPGWSGEL
+1439 NVCDCLTGWSGDL
-1452 CNMKQCD
+1452 CNLKQCD

-1495 HGQCRVNGDAQWECR
+1495 HGQCRVSNDGQWECK

-1515 DGTDC
+1515 DGKDC
-1520 SVLLEQNCSDSRDND
+1520 NVLLEQNCGDGRDND
-1535 KDGLVDC
+1535 KDGLIDC
-1542 EDPECCANHHCRDS
+1542 ADPECCASHVCRTS
-1556 QLCVSAP
+1556 QLCVAAP

-1595 NYARQETFNESVFWN
+1595 NYARQETFNESMFWN

-1620 RGRVVTALG
+1620 RGRVVTHLG

-1683 PWNEVIIIDKIV
+1683 PWNEVVIIDNII
-1695 MSTTDEKQISHIP
+1695 MTTAEEKQPSHVP
-1708 HACAAHDYDL
+1708 HSCAAHDYDL

-1779 TPETIPP
+1779 TPEVIPP

-1801 FEKTFE
+1801 FERTFE
-1807 ADPIIKFTYAW
+1807 ADPAIRFTYAW

-1831 TTAMVKVGYEYIDC
+1831 TTAMVKVGYEYNDC

-1887 GDGSNIYLKHKP
+1887 GDGSNIYLKQKP
-1899 RVILTS
+1899 RVILTT

-1913 LDCFDCD
+1913 MYCMDCE

-1938 DGSIFVGDFNLVR
+1938 DGSLFVGDFNLIR
-1951 KILVDGTVKTV
+1951 KILVDGTVRTV
-1962 VRLNATRV
+1962 VQLNATRV

-1978 SPLDGVLYISDPE
+1978 SPLDGSLYISDPE
-1991 SHQIIRVRDTNDYS
+1991 SHQIIRVRDTNDYT
-2005 DPEHNWETVVGS
+2005 DPDHNWETVVGS

-2098 HLRWPTELA
+2098 HLRWPTALA

-2144 PSTTFDTEL
+2144 PSVSFDTEL
-2153 ATHATLVMPQSIG
+2153 ATHATLVMPQSIA
-2166 FGPAGDLYIAE
+2166 FGPSGNLYIGE
-2177 SDSQRINRVRVIG
+2177 SDSQRINRLRVIG

-2219 YLASSSKFNTI
+2219 YLASTSKFNTI
-2230 SAVAVSPDGIVHIG
+2230 SAVAVSPDGVVHIG
-2244 DQANYRIRSVMAS
+2244 DQANYRIRSVTAS

-2286 IATKNILTGETNYL
+2286 VATKNILTGETVYQ
-2300 FAYNVN
+2300 FTYNVN

-2350 MKMLHELSTP
+2350 MRMLHELSTP

-2411 FDLSVK
+2411 FDLSLK
-2417 GATVKIGQNNRK
+2417 GAVIKVGQNNRK
-2429 PVSML
+2429 PISML

-2446 AEQRTIVL
+2446 AEQRTTVL
-2454 GDGSV
+2454 ADGSV
-2459 GRVTPWL
+2459 GQVTPWA
-2466 HTVSTDTVP
+2466 HTINTDTLP
-2475 YSILAE
+2475 YTVLAE

-2512 FLRRVQGNKNRG
+2512 FLRKVQGNKNRG
-2524 NAKAVA
+2524 NSKSVA
-2530 QVGRKLRINGEN
+2530 QVGRKLRVNGEI

-2548 DRESNTV
+2548 DRETNSV
-2555 AVFMDDRVELLNV
+2555 AVFMNDVELLNV

-2574 RPVKWGPRNGI
+2574 RPIKWGPRNGI
-2585 FAGVDL
+2585 FAGVEL

-2622 KYSDGTAMIY
+2622 KYSDGTSMVY

-2670 GHIHAFS
+2670 GHIHTFS

-2745 EATSLV
+2745 ETTSLV
-2751 RSIDVNEPNFEMRL
+2751 HSIDINEPNFEMRI

-2778 IKFGSKSGMDNAH
+2778 IKFGSKSGLDNAR
-2791 YRYQYDGNARISGLE
+2791 YRYQYDGNARISGIE
-2806 VDINGKEL
+2806 VDINGKQL
-2814 PQLRIKYN
+2814 PQLRLKYN
-2822 QNLGLLEG
+2822 QNLGILEG
-2830 VSDLRI
+2830 VGDLRV
-2836 YRNTFNRSVMQ
+2836 YRNLFNRSVMQ
-2847 DTSKQFFTITD
+2847 DSSKQFYTVTD
-2858 YDDHGR
+2858 YDEHGR
-2864 IKTVLMNI
+2864 VKTVLMNI
-2872 RSLDVFRMELEYDN
+2872 RTLDVFRMELEYDN
-2886 RNRIKMRKFNIG
+2886 RNRIKMRKLAIG
-2898 RESMMDKITY
+2898 KDSKMEKITY

-2916 VADTDNNW
+2916 VADTENNW
-2924 QYSYDE
+2924 QYAYDE
-2930 NGNIIGV
+2930 NGNVIGV
-2937 TEQNEKITLG
+2937 TRGHNEKLALG
-2947 YDSGDRVVQYGDVE
+2947 YDSGDRVIQFGDVE

-2966 GRGFVVRR
+2966 GRGFVVIR

-2986 LIHAFE
+2986 LIHASE
-2992 HDKFQIWYFY
+2992 HKKFQIWYFY

-3011 NDDRGNI
+3011 NDDRENI
-3018 TQYFYANPR
+3018 TQFFYANPK

-3040 SKTFRFLYDARD
+3040 AKTFRFLYDSRN
-3052 FLITVET
+3052 FLMTVET

-3065 VASDQNGSPLA
+3065 VATDQNGSPLA

-3086 EMGRTPF
+3086 EMRRTPF

-3119 RLVYLKKRLYDP
+3119 KLVYLNKRLYDP
-3131 AVGQWMTPAWE
+3131 TVGQWMTPAWE
-3142 QMANKLTTPTDIF
+3142 QMANELTTPTDIF

-3163 PINNKQNVEYMTDL
+3163 PINFKQNVEYMTDL
-3177 PSWLMLYGYDVS
+3177 ASWLKLYGYDMF
-3189 AMLGSEYTK
+3189 AILGSEYMK
-3198 EMVYQPSATITSP
+3198 QMVYQPSAMITSP

-3226 VNRVHEKFSD
+3226 VDRVHEKFSD

-3257 VAHRRAVFGEGVLV
+3257 VAHRRAVFGEGILV
-3271 SRVGGRALVSVVDG
+3271 SRIGGRALVSVVDG

-3290 QDVVTSVFNSS
+3290 QGVVTSVFNNSY
-3301 FFLPLH
+3301 FLPLH

-3402 AAGFQGRGDWTE
+3402 LAGFQGRGDWSK
-3414 EEKEEL
+3414 EEKDEL
-3420 INHGDVDGY
+3420 ISRGTVNGY

-3439 YPQLADDPG
+3439 YPQLADDPS

-3465 RRNRIHRH
+3465 KRNRIHRH

>member
-13 AYSLSGSEGEENS
+13 AYSLSGSEGEDNS
-26 PSLRGGR
+26 PSIRGGR
-33 AYPSN
+33 VYAPN
-38 SHPTNQVQHNHY
+38 NHQNNQVQHNHY
-50 NSNQHK
+50 NSSQHK

-200 YGHGPSMIPMRRQSI
+200 YGHGPSMIPMRRQSF

-251 SNMVHWSYQGTKGTV
+251 SNMVNWNQGTKACTV
-266 LVGET
+266 LVGEN
-271 TESKPATAE
+271 TESKPASTE
-280 ANKTSSSRP
+280 PNKTSSSRP

-295 GGNYRKYILDRVY
+295 GGNNLDPVY
-308 LRKRRD
+308 TRKRRD
-314 TLNQHAPVSHKTF
+314 TPNQHAPVLH
-327 LQTSEAPL
+327 QTPQVSDTSAKMPKPYPTTGTGPVVVEPKQP
-335 ETQSIGEIYSST
+335 ESST
-347 PNDRAEQTDK
+347 TIS
-357 AGTTTAN
+357 
-364 YLHED
+364 LHED
-369 MSKSVHAELN
+369 ISRSVHAELS
-379 GRKNDQVSGET
+379 GHKNVQVSGT
-390 STLAPI
+390 VSSAPKT
-396 VETRQSVGSSTPE
+396 ELPYSGSSTIEP
-409 SVLSVN
+409 VLYVN
-415 VSSSTNYSLDREK
+415 VSSSTTNSFLDTAN
-428 LTTSVSHS
+428 LTTAVDPLSQTSSEDLDPSTIAPVEIAHESDGS
-436 FQTASDLH
+436 QTAHDDAVSQSAGVETFVDEQIEVTTEIYTDQSIPTKSDEMEIPGIPEIIPELDGNWTKNGS
-444 DSSDNV
+444 DSDVTVNKGNTSNGIDYPASINVNGNHESTSDFGKPPGQNRSKNV
-450 PPKNSSKANKSS
+450 EDDIDKSS
-462 TEIDAPPMLRPNS
+462 FD
-475 DEDKITETSDTTDK
+475 
-489 NKSDVKVPSITEVV
+489 
-503 PEYMDM
+503 
-509 IVTKIGSSGTTFNNV
+509 
-524 YTSSST
+524 
-530 STNLDAQDKSTTD
+530 
-543 YPISINIDEKSNSGS
+543 
-558 FGMIVNDPS
+558 
-567 EKNKSENA
+567 
-575 DLVLDNSRSVSKHID
+575 SKHID
-590 PGDVSLSFGQDN
+590 TRNGSLISDN
-602 IESVNTS
+602 DNVGSVNMSLFHT
-609 AIHADTAKGTV
+609 DTKAND
-620 EVLPVALPLVVS
+620 EVLPVALPLVVTRIDIDAHS
-632 RVDSETGMNSSKTLE
+632 SEEVGVGQSPSAEIEAMEPPNKKVDRRTDEPTNVTISQNDAAILKGSKKTLGGSE
-647 KLELQ
+647 KA
-652 SKSAASVKESEIS
+652 KS
-665 DKEKTRQEEKQIRTT
+665 
-680 VSNQDEKILS
+680 
-690 DSREKLNESEVL
+690 
-702 ETPGVIKET
+702 PGVIKET
-711 RELSSEDSSSEFIN
+711 RELSREDSSSEFVAGGISPGN
-725 GEGSSGDTPAEAE
+725 TTVPE
-738 KSEELQ
+738 KTEEPQ

-752 GQDEIEIVKLRTD
+752 GQDEVEIVKLDQEEDGTTVK
-765 PIDAPMESK
+765 SK
-774 IVPNL
+774 IARVPDKEIKSASSL
-779 ATNEVKIEEAK
+779 ATNEVRIQEEK
-790 NVPPT
+790 DNPEVPEM
-795 LTTKRKEN
+795 KRKES
-803 LMIVNAGEEEFTE
+803 LQVVNAGSEQF
-816 KIGDK
+816 GDNT
-821 IGQRGTDRSN
+821 GNLHGDE
-831 NDDDDNNS
+831 DDSENS
-839 VQHEDKSNQGSK
+839 VQHGATKFSQRSDTANNNCDSSLHEKHETEK
-851 SSNNPRN
+851 SSN
-858 GPTLHETHETSQ
+858 
-870 SINANSITSNTNIIS
+870 ANSVTFNSNAIP
-885 EHPLSEQ
+885 EHPLTHQ
-892 VHIVEV
+892 VHVVEV
-898 PRATEFQQQSRRVVV
+898 PRGAESQRSSRRILV
-913 NVTIGT
+913 NVTISTDDFEGN
-919 EEFAGPSEFKKASRP
+919 ADSNKASRP
-934 LYMLSVSVPTNGE
+934 LYMLSVSVPTGGQTN
-947 INSFPGINISPIQL
+947 NFPGINISPMQL
-961 PAQPAMSSMMS
+961 PGQPAMSSLVENS
-972 NPSVVLEQTTTT
+972 RVDETTT
-984 RIPPPPQPPTTP
+984 RIPPPPQPPTSP

-1002 ECECSCPCMDSY
+1002 ECECSCPCMESD
-1014 EKDNFSE
+1014 EKDKFSDEMNALEDAMFPEFENYNFS
-1021 GLTASEEALLRDFEN
+1021 
-1036 ESFNSSYEETD
+1036 SSYEDTY
-1047 LFNSSEDY
+1047 LFTSSEDY
-1055 SETNNNFT
+1055 SQNSNNSFQINGSKGLSDVEESTT
-1063 EIHNLEDLLEIEEST
+1063 EPSLSSVSELNVTEST
-1078 TESWLNSTDFTD
+1078 TESWLSSTLDLNFN
-1090 TESTTDFSETTTE
+1090 ESTTYSSEEMTTQ
-1103 GYWCSGT
+1103 GLWCTGT

-1214 SHQPSIKK
+1214 SHVSVIQPSIKK
-1222 EVTHYMEPGHWFLSL
+1222 EATHYMEPGHWFLSL

-1251 VVAED
+1251 IVAED

-1347 KGKFCEEIDCPHPT
+1347 KGKFCEEVDCPHPT

-1481 KHCTMEGCP
+1481 RHCTMEGCP
-1490 NSCSG
+1490 SSCSG
-1495 HGQCRVNGDAQWECR
+1495 HGQCRVNGEAQWECR

-1620 RGRVVTALG
+1620 RGQVVTALG

-1648 TRDDGWFDLLVNGGG
+1648 TRHDGWFDLLVNGGG
-1663 AVTLQFGRSPFKPQS
+1663 AVILQFGRSPFKAQS

-1695 MSTTDEKQISHIP
+1695 MTTTDEKHISHIP
-1708 HACAAHDYDL
+1708 HACGAHDYDL

-1730 FQGACPDKSAIL
+1730 FQGACPDRSAIL

-1807 ADPIIKFTYAW
+1807 ADPVIKFTYAW

-1845 KDIIWDVQTTKL
+1845 KDVIWDVQTTKL

-1887 GDGSNIYLKHKP
+1887 GDGANIYLKHKP

-1926 RLLAPVALAAAP
+1926 RLLAPVALATAP

-1970 SYRYHIAL
+1970 SYRYHVAL

-2153 ATHATLVMPQSIG
+2153 ATHATLVMPQSIA
-2166 FGPAGDLYIAE
+2166 FAPSGDLYIAE

-2300 FAYNVN
+2300 FSYNVN

-2396 LTSAVTPTGKVISLT
+2396 LTSAVTPTGKVISLA

-2417 GATVKIGQNNRK
+2417 GATVKVGQNNRK

-2454 GDGSV
+2454 GDGGV
-2459 GRVTPWL
+2459 GQVTPWL

-2524 NAKAVA
+2524 NTKAVA

-2791 YRYQYDGNARISGLE
+2791 YRFQYDGNARISGLE

-2872 RSLDVFRMELEYDN
+2872 RALDVFRMELEYDN
-2886 RNRIKMRKFNIG
+2886 RNRIKMRKFSIG

-2930 NGNIIGV
+2930 NGNIVGV

-3119 RLVYLKKRLYDP
+3119 RLVYLNKRLYDP

-3142 QMANKLTTPTDIF
+3142 QMANELTTPTDIF

-3163 PINNKQNVEYMTDL
+3163 PINSKQTVEYMTDL
-3177 PSWLMLYGYDVS
+3177 ASWLMLYGYDIS

-3198 EMVYQPSATITSP
+3198 GMVYQPSATITSP

-3226 VNRVHEKFSD
+3226 VNRVHQKFSD

-3402 AAGFQGRGDWTE
+3402 ANGFQGRGDWTE

-3456 KRKRRKSGN
+3456 KRKRRRSGN

>member
-1 MNYTQGKGRLYP
+1 M
-13 AYSLSGSEGEENS
+13 
-26 PSLRGGR
+26 
-33 AYPSN
+33 
-38 SHPTNQVQHNHY
+38 
-50 NSNQHK
+50 
-56 QRAYQHPLFHVPGSG
+56 YQL
-71 AGLSDTPTSGNA
+71 
-83 SDETLT
+83 
-89 DSELT
+89 
-94 NLARDSTLLVHNGCL
+94 GCL
-109 LDNVAPRGPPDVP
+109 LDNSAPRGPPDVP

-129 RLNGRLPGSHA
+129 RVNGRLPGSHA
-140 TSDHERDPDLEPS
+140 ASDHERDPDLQPS
-153 CLVRTPSGNFYNIP
+153 CLVRTSSGGFYSIP

-177 NQSTGNSPIKV
+177 NQSTGDSPIKV
-188 ELQNNMDRVTLP
+188 ELQTNMDRVPLP
-200 YGHGPSMIPMRRQSI
+200 YGHAPSMIPMRRQSI
-215 RCQLRKGIDWCSWKL
+215 RCHFVKGVDWCTWKL
-230 IAIVVIMLS
+230 IAIILLIISVCITSV
-239 LCLTAALTYVAA
+239 LTYVIV
-251 SNMVHWSYQGTKGTV
+251 SSIVTPSYQNSKTCTVMVGDNADTKMLST
-266 LVGET
+266 
-271 TESKPATAE
+271 E
-280 ANKTSSSRP
+280 ANKTSSTAVSTSSQSSNRKG
-289 RQQSSS
+289 QQASSGGSINPPASMLKHVYNRNRRDTFNQHALHQTVASPKQLDESPSTEFEDSERRTTSSDEDRSGKVVVHEIADDPPVTDTNDRRTFAGDRSGSTDSSETTVPSVSVSSDDSSSDDDSSSSHDSAPTTVFVDPTSVASDRSSSASSPPSLSTSPSSSSSDSSSEPTRTDEDTSSTDPVTTELPETPSTPAAWSVVSSESFEDPEKSAGTTEDLTTTESDRSSS
-295 GGNYRKYILDRVY
+295 G
-308 LRKRRD
+308 
-314 TLNQHAPVSHKTF
+314 
-327 LQTSEAPL
+327 
-335 ETQSIGEIYSST
+335 YSST
-347 PNDRAEQTDK
+347 D
-357 AGTTTAN
+357 
-364 YLHED
+364 ED
-369 MSKSVHAELN
+369 LADSSEAAKKLRSSEN
-379 GRKNDQVSGET
+379 EGEIESGE
-390 STLAPI
+390 
-396 VETRQSVGSSTPE
+396 
-409 SVLSVN
+409 
-415 VSSSTNYSLDREK
+415 
-428 LTTSVSHS
+428 
-436 FQTASDLH
+436 
-444 DSSDNV
+444 
-450 PPKNSSKANKSS
+450 
-462 TEIDAPPMLRPNS
+462 
-475 DEDKITETSDTTDK
+475 DEAR
-489 NKSDVKVPSITEVV
+489 NHA
-503 PEYMDM
+503 
-509 IVTKIGSSGTTFNNV
+509 GSSGV
-524 YTSSST
+524 
-530 STNLDAQDKSTTD
+530 
-543 YPISINIDEKSNSGS
+543 
-558 FGMIVNDPS
+558 
-567 EKNKSENA
+567 
-575 DLVLDNSRSVSKHID
+575 
-590 PGDVSLSFGQDN
+590 
-602 IESVNTS
+602 
-609 AIHADTAKGTV
+609 
-620 EVLPVALPLVVS
+620 
-632 RVDSETGMNSSKTLE
+632 
-647 KLELQ
+647 
-652 SKSAASVKESEIS
+652 VKEI
-665 DKEKTRQEEKQIRTT
+665 
-680 VSNQDEKILS
+680 
-690 DSREKLNESEVL
+690 
-702 ETPGVIKET
+702 
-711 RELSSEDSSSEFIN
+711 RELSREDSSSES
-725 GEGSSGDTPAEAE
+725 GPSSHASGE
-738 KSEELQ
+738 KSEEPQ
-744 RDYPVFSY
+744 RDYPLPIYNY
-752 GQDEIEIVKLRTD
+752 GQEEVVEIVKLNQKGSDGKQQDFEAMDDVSPVAHKASDMRVITRLD
-765 PIDAPMESK
+765 EEFQSEFEKKFREQSGEA
-774 IVPNL
+774 V
-779 ATNEVKIEEAK
+779 EEAK
-790 NVPPT
+790 EPEAKPV
-795 LTTKRKEN
+795 
-803 LMIVNAGEEEFTE
+803 V
-816 KIGDK
+816 
-821 IGQRGTDRSN
+821 QR
-831 NDDDDNNS
+831 
-839 VQHEDKSNQGSK
+839 VK
-851 SSNNPRN
+851 
-858 GPTLHETHETSQ
+858 
-870 SINANSITSNTNIIS
+870 
-885 EHPLSEQ
+885 
-892 VHIVEV
+892 IVEV
-898 PRATEFQQQSRRVVV
+898 PVQKRPESSSSSSSSSPSSSRVLV
-913 NVTIGT
+913 NITI
-919 EEFAGPSEFKKASRP
+919 ASGDPAASKP
-934 LYMLSVSVPTNGE
+934 LYVLSVSVPTGSESSDVNVHQTEVHEDAREALAKTAAG
-947 INSFPGINISPIQL
+947 SSPL
-961 PAQPAMSSMMS
+961 RENDS
-972 NPSVVLEQTTTT
+972 NRL
-984 RIPPPPQPPTTP
+984 PPPPQPPSSP
-996 PPSWGG
+996 PPQPPVWSGG
-1002 ECECSCPCMDSY
+1002 ECECSCPCMGSSSD
-1014 EKDNFSE
+1014 EWDNFS
-1021 GLTASEEALLRDFEN
+1021 GVEE
-1036 ESFNSSYEETD
+1036 SSYSDSYNNSLDEESLDQPVEVVDEIEVTTRKDKENSTVESVSTSTENYTD
-1047 LFNSSEDY
+1047 ATEDY
-1055 SETNNNFT
+1055 R
-1063 EIHNLEDLLEIEEST
+1063 EST
-1078 TESWLNSTDFTD
+1078 VSTVASYETQ
-1090 TESTTDFSETTTE
+1090 STVAE
-1103 GYWCSGT
+1103 CSGI
-1110 TPLPPEP
+1110 TPLPSVVP

-1126 TFPARSFPP
+1126 TFPAMSFPP
-1135 DGTTFAQVALGQR
+1135 DGTTFAQINLGEK

-1202 VLSGFKARTSRA
+1202 VLSGFKARTTRA
-1214 SHQPSIKK
+1214 SHVSVIPSIKK
-1222 EVTHYMEPGHWFLSL
+1222 EVINYMEPGHWFLSL

-1244 QEVAFIA
+1244 QEVSFIA
-1251 VVAED
+1251 VIAED
-1256 MTHNCPNGCSGKG
+1256 MTQNCPNGCSGKG

-1278 NPGFGGEDCSDS
+1278 IPGFGGEDCSES

-1347 KGKFCEEIDCPHPT
+1347 KGKYCEEVDCPHPT

-1439 NACDCVPGWSGEL
+1439 NACDCLPGWSGDL
-1452 CNMKQCD
+1452 CNLKQCD

-1495 HGQCRVNGDAQWECR
+1495 HGACRAVSDGQWECR

-1515 DGTDC
+1515 DGKDC
-1520 SVLLEQNCSDSRDND
+1520 NVLVEQNCNDNRDND

-1542 EDPECCANHHCRDS
+1542 ADPECCSSHSCISS
-1556 QLCVSAP
+1556 QLCMSAP

-1595 NYARQETFNESVFWN
+1595 SYARLETFNESMFWN

-1620 RGRVVTALG
+1620 RGRVVTQLG

-1683 PWNEVIIIDKIV
+1683 PWNEVVIIDKIV
-1695 MSTTDEKQISHIP
+1695 MSTAEEKQPVHIP

-1779 TPETIPP
+1779 TPETIP
-1786 SLNLIHLRITIEGIL
+1786 STLNLIHLRITIEGIL

-1807 ADPIIKFTYAW
+1807 ADPVIKFTYAW

-1831 TTAMVKVGYEYIDC
+1831 TTAMVKVGYEYNDC

-1887 GDGSNIYLKHKP
+1887 GDGSNIYLKQKP
-1899 RVILTS
+1899 RVILTT
-1905 MGDGHQRP
+1905 MGDGLQRP
-1913 LDCFDCD
+1913 LECYDCD

-1926 RLLAPVALAAAP
+1926 RLLAPVALATAP

-1978 SPLDGVLYISDPE
+1978 SPLDGSLFISDPE
-1991 SHQIIRVRDTNDYS
+1991 SHQIIRVRDINDYS
-2005 DPEHNWETVVGS
+2005 DPDHNWETIVGS

-2042 PKGVAVSADNVLYF
+2042 PKGVAVSTDNIVYF

-2144 PSTTFDTEL
+2144 PSSSFDTEL
-2153 ATHATLVMPQSIG
+2153 ATHATLVMPQSIA
-2166 FGPAGDLYIAE
+2166 FGPSGNLYIAE

-2203 KCNCLERGCDC
+2203 KCNCLEHGCDC

-2219 YLASSSKFNTI
+2219 YLASTSKFNTI
-2230 SAVAVSPDGIVHIG
+2230 SAVAVSPDGVVHIG

-2257 IPDASGAREYEIYS
+2257 IPDASGAREYEIYA

-2286 IATKNILTGETNYL
+2286 VATKNILTGETVYQ
-2300 FAYNVN
+2300 FTYNVN

-2317 AAGNKVF
+2317 TAGNKVF

-2411 FDLSVK
+2411 FDLSLK
-2417 GATVKIGQNNRK
+2417 GAVVKIGQNNKK
-2429 PVSML
+2429 PISML

-2446 AEQRTIVL
+2446 AEQRTTVL
-2454 GDGSV
+2454 ADGSV
-2459 GRVTPWL
+2459 GQMTPWA
-2466 HTVSTDTVP
+2466 HTINTDTLP
-2475 YSILAE
+2475 YTVLAE
-2481 IEPLLGE
+2481 IEPLLEE

-2512 FLRRVQGNKNRG
+2512 FVRKLQGTKNRG
-2524 NAKAVA
+2524 SSKGGVA
-2530 QVGRKLRINGEN
+2530 QVGRRLRVNGDV

-2548 DRESNTV
+2548 DRESNSV
-2555 AVFMDDRVELLNV
+2555 AVTLDDVELLNV
-2568 TYDRTA
+2568 TYDKTA
-2574 RPVKWGPRNGI
+2574 RPIKWGPRNSI
-2585 FAGVDL
+2585 FAGVEL

-2622 KYSDGTAMIY
+2622 KYSDGTSMVY

-2642 LKVTTPRGSDYL
+2642 LKVTTPRGSDYF

-2720 AYVYDHTGKLETTLA
+2720 AFVYDHTGKLETTLA

-2745 EATSLV
+2745 ETTSLV
-2751 RSIDVNEPNFEMRL
+2751 HSIDINEPNFEMRL

-2778 IKFGSKSGMDNAH
+2778 IKFGSKSGLNNAR
-2791 YRYQYDGNARISGLE
+2791 YRYQYDGNARISGIE
-2806 VDINGKEL
+2806 VDINSKQM
-2814 PQLRIKYN
+2814 PPLRLKYN
-2822 QNLGLLEG
+2822 QNLGVLEG
-2830 VSDLRI
+2830 VGDLRI
-2836 YRNTFNRSVMQ
+2836 HRNLFNRSVMQ
-2847 DTSKQFFTITD
+2847 DSSKQFYTVTD

-2864 IKTVLMNI
+2864 VKTVLMNI
-2872 RSLDVFRMELEYDN
+2872 RALDVFRMELEYDD
-2886 RNRIKMRKFNIG
+2886 RNRIKMRKLSIG
-2898 RESMMDKITY
+2898 EDSKIEKITY

-2916 VADTDNNW
+2916 VADTENNW
-2924 QYSYDE
+2924 QYAYDE
-2930 NGNIIGV
+2930 NGNVIGV
-2937 TEQNEKITLG
+2937 TEHSEKIALG

-2966 GRGFVVRR
+2966 GRGFVVIR

-2986 LIHAFE
+2986 LIHASE
-2992 HDKFQIWYFY
+2992 HKKSQIWYFY

-3011 NDDRGNI
+3011 NDDRENI
-3018 TQYFYANPR
+3018 TQFFYANPR

-3040 SKTFRFLYDARD
+3040 MKTFRFLYDARN

-3065 VASDQNGSPLA
+3065 VATDQNGSPLA

-3086 EMGRTPF
+3086 EMRRTPF

-3119 RLVYLKKRLYDP
+3119 KLVYLNKRLYDP
-3131 AVGQWMTPAWE
+3131 TVGQWMTPAWE
-3142 QMANKLTTPTDIF
+3142 QMANELTTPTDIF

-3163 PINNKQNVEYMTDL
+3163 PINFKQNVEYMTDL
-3177 PSWLMLYGYDVS
+3177 ASWLKLYGYDIS
-3189 AMLGSEYTK
+3189 AMLGSEYMK
-3198 EMVYQPSATITSP
+3198 KMVYQPSATITSP
-3211 QLTPEFGVMSGLQCI
+3211 QLTPDFGVMSGLQCI
-3226 VNRVHEKFSD
+3226 VDRVHEKFSD

-3257 VAHRRAVFGEGVLV
+3257 VAHRRAVFGEGILV

-3285 VNSVV
+3285 AMNRVV
-3290 QDVVTSVFNSS
+3290 QDVVTSVFNNSY
-3301 FFLPLH
+3301 FLPLH

-3322 ALKIRDDMEEL
+3322 ALKIRDDMDEL

-3357 LRLHNPDAAVVIKYG
+3357 LRLFNPDAAVVIKYG

-3402 AAGFQGRGDWTE
+3402 MAGFQGRGDWSK
-3414 EEKEEL
+3414 EEKDEL
-3420 INHGDVDGY
+3420 INRGTVNGY

>member
-1 MNYTQGKGRLYP
+1 MCDPTALLDLVPGEGLLKRPSMDYNEYTYCYG
-13 AYSLSGSEGEENS
+13 
-26 PSLRGGR
+26 GGR
-33 AYPSN
+33 
-38 SHPTNQVQHNHY
+38 
-50 NSNQHK
+50 
-56 QRAYQHPLFHVPGSG
+56 
-71 AGLSDTPTSGNA
+71 
-83 SDETLT
+83 
-89 DSELT
+89 
-94 NLARDSTLLVHNGCL
+94 GCL
-109 LDNVAPRGPPDVP
+109 LDSSAPRGPPDVP
-122 PRNPTMS
+122 PRNPAMS

-140 TSDHERDPDLEPS
+140 ASDHERDPDLEPS

-167 KIPKNEYNNK
+167 KIPKNEYSNK

-188 ELQNNMDRVTLP
+188 ELQNNMDRVPLP
-200 YGHGPSMIPMRRQSI
+200 YGHAPSMIPMRRQSI
-215 RCQLRKGIDWCSWKL
+215 RCHFRKGIDWCSWKL

-239 LCLTAALTYVAA
+239 LCLTAALTYVAV
-251 SNMVHWSYQGTKGTV
+251 NWSYQGTKACTV
-266 LVGET
+266 LVGENT
-271 TESKPATAE
+271 DTKPSSGE
-280 ANKTSSSRP
+280 ANKTSTSSTSTSSQSSGRT

-295 GGNYRKYILDRVY
+295 GGSIKTDSMLLDGVTY
-308 LRKRRD
+308 SRKRRD
-314 TLNQHAPVSHKTF
+314 TFNEHALH
-327 LQTSEAPL
+327 QTIPSPPPREELPLTPTALVETEASGSGRRSVPL
-335 ETQSIGEIYSST
+335 HEESSGKVVHDSPHVDDRSPAQGTTDRSFDVAEDAEDEPPGSTAPSRVMQLAVNFSST
-347 PNDRAEQTDK
+347 ATNYSYDRSTH
-357 AGTTTAN
+357 TTVAVDH
-364 YLHED
+364 LA
-369 MSKSVHAELN
+369 SSSSV
-379 GRKNDQVSGET
+379 
-390 STLAPI
+390 
-396 VETRQSVGSSTPE
+396 SVGSGTSLAFTSVRQLSRNETSGTTSQDTSTEYAPKLPGVDDAVETSKIPIAKFSRDDSADFDRDADNAGTSE
-409 SVLSVN
+409 SSDIAE
-415 VSSSTNYSLDREK
+415 SSGGTGATTSASGARFTKLGSDSTNYGQVVGGTTENSSNVFPVDYSDNIDDNAAKPTTVTDTPSQKLEKDQQSNVSNFDLSEK
-428 LTTSVSHS
+428 LVPVEITQKEVDAIIISPNMSVINE
-436 FQTASDLH
+436 TAP
-444 DSSDNV
+444 NV
-450 PPKNSSKANKSS
+450 PPSNDENIEKLVEDVIETKNDGISKTTNTIAEATKSS
-462 TEIDAPPMLRPNS
+462 
-475 DEDKITETSDTTDK
+475 
-489 NKSDVKVPSITEVV
+489 
-503 PEYMDM
+503 
-509 IVTKIGSSGTTFNNV
+509 IV
-524 YTSSST
+524 
-530 STNLDAQDKSTTD
+530 
-543 YPISINIDEKSNSGS
+543 
-558 FGMIVNDPS
+558 
-567 EKNKSENA
+567 
-575 DLVLDNSRSVSKHID
+575 
-590 PGDVSLSFGQDN
+590 
-602 IESVNTS
+602 
-609 AIHADTAKGTV
+609 
-620 EVLPVALPLVVS
+620 
-632 RVDSETGMNSSKTLE
+632 
-647 KLELQ
+647 
-652 SKSAASVKESEIS
+652 
-665 DKEKTRQEEKQIRTT
+665 
-680 VSNQDEKILS
+680 
-690 DSREKLNESEVL
+690 
-702 ETPGVIKET
+702 KET
-711 RELSSEDSSSEFIN
+711 RELSGEIFFSESEISLN
-725 GEGSSGDTPAEAE
+725 ATKTSEQ
-738 KSEELQ
+738 SEELQ
-744 RDYPVFSY
+744 RDYPVPIYSY
-752 GQDEIEIVKLRTD
+752 GQDEVEIVNLRHKKP
-765 PIDAPMESK
+765 PIEATKAERAAKSPESA
-774 IVPNL
+774 NL
-779 ATNEVKIEEAK
+779 KNDVKM
-790 NVPPT
+790 NVALRERNKDEPQVVV
-795 LTTKRKEN
+795 RE
-803 LMIVNAGEEEFTE
+803 G
-816 KIGDK
+816 
-821 IGQRGTDRSN
+821 
-831 NDDDDNNS
+831 NDDEFLR
-839 VQHEDKSNQGSK
+839 QFKEQFHEASTNTDESDEHSPSIETSNLSLA
-851 SSNNPRN
+851 N
-858 GPTLHETHETSQ
+858 TLHETVHDS
-870 SINANSITSNTNIIS
+870 SGAASLRSNLPITQ
-885 EHPLSEQ
+885 HVQ
-892 VHIVEV
+892 IVEV
-898 PRATEFQQQSRRVVV
+898 PVYRDDHSQPSSSSSSFSSSRRILV
-913 NVTIGT
+913 NVTIAT
-919 EEFAGPSEFKKASRP
+919 EDSSAVSSKP
-934 LYMLSVSVPTNGE
+934 LYVLSVSVPTEGDA
-947 INSFPGINISPIQL
+947 ISHSSGNNVDQVQVHTAERLTEPSAASMKKI
-961 PAQPAMSSMMS
+961 PANDEESIDI
-972 NPSVVLEQTTTT
+972 VDT
-984 RIPPPPQPPTTP
+984 RLPPPPQPPASP
-996 PPSWGG
+996 PAPIWAGG
-1002 ECECSCPCMDSY
+1002 ECECSCPCMGSSSD
-1014 EKDNFSE
+1014 EWDNFSAIDDE
-1021 GLTASEEALLRDFEN
+1021 LEQEPESPNSTLLTGNSPEKSKEKMN
-1036 ESFNSSYEETD
+1036 GESSTRVLPDTISTT
-1047 LFNSSEDY
+1047 EDY
-1055 SETNNNFT
+1055 NFS
-1063 EIHNLEDLLEIEEST
+1063 ST
-1078 TESWLNSTDFTD
+1078 TESGGSTSETSASTYKPEVSTDAW
-1090 TESTTDFSETTTE
+1090 S
-1103 GYWCSGT
+1103 CSGS

-1135 DGTTFAQVALGQR
+1135 DGTTFAQVGLGQK
-1148 LSKEIPPYS
+1148 LSKEIPPYG

-1164 QSEAAYVRFDYN
+1164 QSEAAYVRFDYS

-1202 VLSGFKARTSRA
+1202 VLSGFKARTTRA
-1214 SHQPSIKK
+1214 SHPSIKK
-1222 EVTHYMEPGHWFLSL
+1222 EVTQYMEPGHWFLSL

-1244 QEVAFIA
+1244 HEVSFIA
-1251 VVAED
+1251 VIAED

-1278 NPGFGGEDCSDS
+1278 NPGFGGEDCSES

-1347 KGKFCEEIDCPHPT
+1347 KGKYCEEVDCPHPT

-1439 NACDCVPGWSGEL
+1439 NACDCLPGWSGEL
-1452 CNMKQCD
+1452 CNLKQCD

-1495 HGQCRVNGDAQWECR
+1495 HGQCRVSNDAQWECQ
-1510 CYDGW
+1510 CYNGW
-1515 DGTDC
+1515 DGKDC
-1520 SVLLEQNCSDSRDND
+1520 SVLLEQNCNDGRDND
-1535 KDGLVDC
+1535 KDGLIDC
-1542 EDPECCANHHCRDS
+1542 ADPECCSNHICRSS

-1595 NYARQETFNESVFWN
+1595 NYARQETFNES
-1610 HFNTSRSAVV
+1610 RSAVI
-1620 RGRVVTALG
+1620 RGRVVTHLG

-1683 PWNEVIIIDKIV
+1683 PWNEVVIIDKII
-1695 MSTTDEKQISHIP
+1695 MSTAEEKPPIHVP

-1779 TPETIPP
+1779 TPEVIPP
-1786 SLNLIHLRITIEGIL
+1786 TLNLIHLRITIEGIL
-1801 FEKTFE
+1801 FEKIFE
-1807 ADPIIKFTYAW
+1807 ADPVIKFTYAW

-1831 TTAMVKVGYEYIDC
+1831 TTAMVKVGYEYSDC

-1899 RVILTS
+1899 RVILTT

-1913 LDCFDCD
+1913 LDCYDCD

-1926 RLLAPVALAAAP
+1926 RLLAPVALATAA

-1951 KILVDGTVKTV
+1951 KILVDGTVRTV

-1991 SHQIIRVRDTNDYS
+1991 SHQIIRVRDTNDYT
-2005 DPEHNWETVVGS
+2005 DPDHNWETVVGS

-2144 PSTTFDTEL
+2144 PSASFDTEL
-2153 ATHATLVMPQSIG
+2153 ATHATLVMPQSIA
-2166 FGPAGDLYIAE
+2166 FGPSGDLYIAE

-2219 YLASSSKFNTI
+2219 YLASTSKFNTI
-2230 SAVAVSPDGIVHIG
+2230 SAVAVSPDGVVHIG
-2244 DQANYRIRSVMAS
+2244 DQANYRIRSVTAS
-2257 IPDASGAREYEIYS
+2257 IPDASGAREYEIYA

-2286 IATKNILTGETNYL
+2286 IATKNILTGDTVYL
-2300 FAYNVN
+2300 FTYNVN

-2341 QKCRLRMSR
+2341 QKCRLIMSR
-2350 MKMLHELSTP
+2350 MKMLQELSTP
-2360 DNYNVTFDYHGPTGL
+2360 DDYNVTFDYHGPTGL

-2411 FDLSVK
+2411 FDLSLK
-2417 GATVKIGQNNRK
+2417 GAVVKVGQNNRK
-2429 PVSML
+2429 PISML
-2434 IKGSSVVTKVGE
+2434 IKGSSVVTKIGE
-2446 AEQRTIVL
+2446 AEQRTTVL
-2454 GDGSV
+2454 ADGSV
-2459 GRVTPWL
+2459 GRVTPWS
-2466 HTVSTDTVP
+2466 HTISTDSMP

-2481 IEPLLGE
+2481 LEPLLGE

-2512 FLRRVQGNKNRG
+2512 FLRKIQGNKNRG
-2524 NAKAVA
+2524 NTKAIA
-2530 QVGRKLRINGEN
+2530 QVGRKLRVNGEI

-2548 DRESNTV
+2548 DRETNTV
-2555 AVFMDDRVELLNV
+2555 AVFMDDRMELLNV

-2574 RPVKWGPRNGI
+2574 RPVKWGPRNGL
-2585 FAGVDL
+2585 FAGVEL

-2605 DISETYGFDRAG
+2605 DISETYGFDRSG

-2622 KYSDGTAMIY
+2622 KYSDGTSMVY
-2632 AFKDMFSSLP
+2632 AFKDMFSILP

-2670 GHIHAFS
+2670 GHIHTFS

-2690 SPMNRHPYEILYNDD
+2690 SPTNRHPYEILYNDD

-2720 AYVYDHTGKLETTLA
+2720 AYVYDHAGKLETTLA

-2745 EATSLV
+2745 ETTSLV
-2751 RSIDVNEPNFEMRL
+2751 RSIDINEPNFEMRI

-2791 YRYQYDGNARISGLE
+2791 YRYQYDGNARISGIE
-2806 VDINGKEL
+2806 VDINGKQL
-2814 PQLRIKYN
+2814 PQLRLKYN
-2822 QNLGLLEG
+2822 QNLGVLEG
-2830 VSDLRI
+2830 VGDLRI
-2836 YRNTFNRSVMQ
+2836 YRNLFNRSVMQ
-2847 DTSKQFFTITD
+2847 DSSKQFFTVTD
-2858 YDDHGR
+2858 YDEHGR
-2864 IKTVLMNI
+2864 VKTVLINI
-2872 RSLDVFRMELEYDN
+2872 RSFDVFRMELEYDN
-2886 RNRIKMRKFNIG
+2886 RNRIKMRKLTIG
-2898 RESMMDKITY
+2898 KESMEKKEWSRMEKITY

-2916 VADTDNNW
+2916 VADTENNW
-2924 QYSYDE
+2924 QYAYDE
-2930 NGNIIGV
+2930 NGNVIGV
-2937 TEQNEKITLG
+2937 TEHNEKIALG
-2947 YDSGDRVVQYGDVE
+2947 YDSGDRVNQYGDVE

-2966 GRGFVVRR
+2966 GRGFVVIR

-2986 LIHAFE
+2986 LIHASE
-2992 HDKFQIWYFY
+2992 HKKFQIWYYY
-3002 DDRGRLVAW
+3002 DDRGRLVSM
-3011 NDDRGNI
+3011 NDDRENI
-3018 TQYFYANPR
+3018 TQFFYANPK

-3040 SKTFRFLYDARD
+3040 SKTFRFLYDSRD
-3052 FLITVET
+3052 FLMTVET

-3065 VASDQNGSPLA
+3065 VATDQNGSPLA

-3086 EMGRTPF
+3086 EMRRTPF

-3106 PIDFHGGLLDPNT
+3106 PIDFHGGLFDPNT
-3119 RLVYLKKRLYDP
+3119 KLIYLNKRLYDP
-3131 AVGQWMTPAWE
+3131 TVGQWMTPAWE
-3142 QMANKLTTPTDIF
+3142 QMANELTTPTDIF

-3163 PINNKQNVEYMTDL
+3163 PINFKQNVEYMTDL
-3177 PSWLMLYGYDVS
+3177 GSWLKLYGYDIS
-3189 AMLGSEYTK
+3189 MMLGSEYTK
-3198 EMVYQPSATITSP
+3198 QMVYQPSAIVTSP
-3211 QLTPEFGVMSGLQCI
+3211 QLTPDFGVMSGLQCI
-3226 VNRVHEKFSD
+3226 VNRVQEKFSD

-3257 VAHRRAVFGEGVLV
+3257 VAHRRAVFGEGILV

-3290 QDVVTSVFNSS
+3290 QDVVTSVFNNSY
-3301 FFLPLH
+3301 FLPLH

-3333 RRLGGMFNVSTHE
+3333 HRLGSMFNVSTHE

-3402 AAGFQGRGDWTE
+3402 IAGFQGRGDWSK
-3414 EEKEEL
+3414 EEKDEL
-3420 INHGDVDGY
+3420 ISRGTVDGY

-3465 RRNRIHRH
+3465 RRNRTHRH